1 MIEKLLSIFRKKK
14 IKAKVFVYDDNEL
27 KQINVIPIQNHI
39 EKPKIKRNRK
49 TLTREEMWNIICNH
63 YEIFNNFNLNPQAM
77 SDSYIKRDT
86 IWKFFVE
93 VGLHKSPRL
102 TPKQKEKIKLEL
114 VNRL

>member
-14 IKAKVFVYDDNEL
+14 YTAKIFVYDDEEFKEL
-27 KQINVIPIQNHI
+27 YIPPKQKTK

-77 SDSYIKRDT
+77 SDSYINRDT

-102 TPKQKEKIKLEL
+102 TQKQRDKIKLEL